1 MAITSTAFTNGQPIP
16 AKYTCKGQDM
26 SPPLDWQAA
35 VGAQSYALIVDDPD
49 APSGVFTHWV
59 IYNLPADLI
68 SLPEGVLPTAYSQGK
83 NSFGNVGYNGP
94 CPPPGKP
101 HRYNFTLLA
110 LDLPPN
116 LKAGLDKAG
125 LYKAAFGHIINQGV
139 LMGTFQR

>member
-16 AKYTCKGQDM
+16 VKYSCKGEDV
-26 SPPLDWQAA
+26 SPPLAWAA
-35 VGAQSYALIVDDPD
+35 EANAQSYALIVDDPD

-59 IYNLPADLI
+59 IYNLPGNLT
-68 SLPEGVLPTAYSQGK
+68 SLPEGVPSSAYSQGK
-83 NSFGNVGYNGP
+83 NSFGKAGYNGP

-110 LDLPPN
+110 LDLPPT
-116 LKAGLDKAG
+116 LRGGLDKAG
-125 LYKAAFGHIINQGV
+125 LYNAVRGHIINQGN